1 MLGMAVRVSVPN
13 EAEWTNRQQAI
24 TGSIHPSPM
33 PYLMPGKTRK
43 RLETSWPAEGESRL
57 LRTRMV
63 SKASQGKLINPR
75 RKSRAFDATSHRFH
89 GQKQQQQ
96 NKEQKRHTKQQPN
109 RTERKGKA
117 DL

>member
-13 EAEWTNRQQAI
+13 EAVWTNRQQAI

-57 LRTRMV
+57 LKTHII
-63 SKASQGKLINPR
+63 SKASQGDLINPR
-75 RKSRAFDATSHRFH
+75 GRSRAFETTKHQNH
-89 GQKQQQQ
+89 GQRQH
-96 NKEQKRHTKQQPN
+96 RRGFVLDR
-109 RTERKGKA
+109 RTVH
-117 DL
+117 